1 MADEFDAAAHAKA
14 LTDLVAATAAEMR
27 PLVPAAPRAPLFRT
41 LPDGS
46 VVDRNEQKVRGP
58 IEPLKFK
65 GK

>member
-1 MADEFDAAAHAKA
+1 MATEFDAAAHGKA
-14 LTDLVAATAAEMR
+14 LTDLVAETAAEMR
-27 PLVPAAPRAPLFRT
+27 PLVPTVPRAPIFHA

-58 IEPLKFK
+58 VEPLKFK